1 MCKPFITFSTHYIG
15 FSEGLHVPELRVVV
29 SEKLN
34 RILDEIVEEWGIYP
48 SKAELMRSATIYL
61 LMNLGVVKDLAGQK
75 RPKKDEVS

>member
-1 MCKPFITFSTHYIG
+1 M
-15 FSEGLHVPELRVVV
+15 PELRVVV

-75 RPKKDEVS
+75 RPKKR